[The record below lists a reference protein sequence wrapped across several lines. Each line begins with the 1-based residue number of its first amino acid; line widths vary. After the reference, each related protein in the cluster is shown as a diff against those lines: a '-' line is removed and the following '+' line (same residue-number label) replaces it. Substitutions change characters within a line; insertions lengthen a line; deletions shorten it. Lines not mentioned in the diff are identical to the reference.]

1 MFCPLCGRAMS
12 GPTRPTVAYPMHV
25 CAADGIVYD
34 QRRGQWYGLP
44 EIGDTLCCPA
54 CGNRMDAEPKTPP
67 IRVFVCYQ
75 CGTTFDRSRAAWY
88 GLAYHVAPPH

>member
-1 MFCPLCGRAMS
+1 
-12 GPTRPTVAYPMHV
+12 
-25 CAADGIVYD
+25 
-34 QRRGQWYGLP
+34 
-44 EIGDTLCCPA
+44 
-54 CGNRMDAEPKTPP
+54 MDAEPKTPP